1 MNSTATVF
9 GLVRTP
15 LRDDDDDGSIHFG
28 RKLHDINIR
37 VSRMVFSRGIKDEPH
52 IYQNDLDE
60 LRRNLV

>member
-1 MNSTATVF
+1 MSSTATVF
-9 GLVRTP
+9 GVVTTP
-15 LRDDDDDGSIHFG
+15 LRDDDDGSIHFG

-37 VSRMVFSRGIKDEPH
+37 VSRMVFLRGIKGEPH